1 MAITPPRSAVKR
13 IAFGKL
19 DPRRLAGTKTGQ
31 VMVSIGRIPADLRA
45 RGGQQPQFRAHQIAG
60 SDEQH
65 HAALQIEEYGQESHA
80 TLASPTSG
88 VDWNY
93 FLYMSHSTPAKRK
106 LFLLYRS
113 ATIEF
118 SPPKAKGR

>member
-1 MAITPPRSAVKR
+1 MAITPPKIGGQG
-13 IAFGKL
+13 IAGGKL
-19 DPRRLAGTKTGQ
+19 DPRRLVRIKTIQ
-31 VMVSIGRIPADLRA
+31 IMMAIGRIPANPRT
-45 RGGQQPQFRAHQIAG
+45 RGCEQPQFRARQVAG
-60 SDEQH
+60 AHKQD
-65 HAALQIEEYGQESHA
+65 HAALQIEEYRQESHA

-93 FLYMSHSTPAKRK
+93 FLYMSHSMPAKRK
-106 LFLLYRS
+106 LFLLYCT